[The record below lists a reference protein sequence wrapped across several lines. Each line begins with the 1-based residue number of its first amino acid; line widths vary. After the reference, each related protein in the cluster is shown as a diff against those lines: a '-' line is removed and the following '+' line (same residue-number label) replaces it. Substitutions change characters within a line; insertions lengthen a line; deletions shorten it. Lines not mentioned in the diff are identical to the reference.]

1 MKTKT
6 RERKKLS
13 VKNVSLLILK
23 KLNVLSSNGQKSEIS
38 PSS

>member
-13 VKNVSLLILK
+13 VENVSLLILK
-23 KLNVLSSNGQKSEIS
+23 ELDVLRWTKVRNISNI
-38 PSS
+38 